1 MPDTFQLLLGA
12 EVACTDGH
20 CGLVHSLVVDPKAKR
35 VTHLVAEPEHRV
47 GLGRLVPVDL
57 VDAVAGGVRLSCDL
71 ATFDQLPHAEDT
83 EVIAGAPIEYARF
96 TGWLGAPAPPQ
107 TDVRDVLP
115 PGEVG
120 MSSGVVVSAT
130 DGPIGVVAGFAIDR
144 RRPCHRRRPRPA
156 RTGSYGVTRWSASRS
171 AAVTDL
177 RDGVQL
183 NLATAD
189 VPCG

>member
-20 CGLVHSLVVDPKAKR
+20 CGLVHGLVVDPKAKR

-47 GLGRLVPVDL
+47 GLGRLVPADL

-120 MSSGVVVSAT
+120 MSAGVVVSAT
-130 DGPIGVVAGFAIDR
+130 DGPIGVVAGFAITAGDHAIVAVLVREDR
-144 RRPCHRRRPRPA
+144 LLWGHKVVSIPIR
-156 RTGSYGVTRWSASRS
+156 
-171 AAVTDL
+171 AVTDL

-189 VPCG
+189 VPAG